1 MSATRA
7 SSDFA
12 AVVAQGGEH
21 GARLEALLR
30 AGVPP
35 DLVAL
40 EQAMATTR
48 GLRGSASLLG
58 LDPFQAYLG
67 RLFQVLEDVVSGEL
81 PWSSRVAAA
90 LEEAAAAET
99 RYVAVLERPDV
110 GERELPALQRAETA
124 LAACRRAAPAAE
136 PAVAPALVA
145 PVAAPPPAPLPEL
158 ESTRLQIQHLRLCID
173 TQTLPAG
180 APGVAT
186 LEHEIALLQQ
196 TLHAARRPGAGSAET
211 VQDGLRNH
219 CEGSLHHLVEAAAQ
233 EVLEE
238 ARERGLRLALRV
250 TGSLDPVD
258 EPLGAALLEILANLW
273 SDCLDAQAAPGTTQV
288 DTVLRS
294 ADRRLVIEV
303 GASGAGD
310 AAWRAA
316 HHHEDDVLGCYP
328 GLRRSRPLVESLHG
342 LVQVEPPDVPGC
354 RFRLSLP
361 LSTERP
367 HVALVRVGRHD
378 IAIPASAV
386 ERVVASGDV
395 RAAYD
400 AVGAFVEVE
409 GARVPI
415 LHLGFVLGDVAF
427 DEVVREHVV
436 VVGSFERR
444 AALFASSAE
453 RTSVGRLIAEPPQG
467 PWVGTLE
474 TEQGIFPVLHVG
486 ALLGR
491 CAPADV
497 VPAAPAAV
505 APAASVKHD
514 RATVL
519 VVDSAAA
526 EREQLQELLG
536 EAGYEVRAL
545 QTASEAWR
553 TLEKQPADL
562 VVCDLRLPE
571 MNAQQIA
578 ELRRQTGRF
587 ARVPMVLV
595 LAHAGE
601 QTHLVLQQ
609 LGAAAWVKSPLQRE
623 DLLRVLGRFVVRGS

>member
-1 MSATRA
+1 LSVTRA
-7 SSDFA
+7 SSDVA
-12 AVVAQGGEH
+12 AIVAQGGDH
-21 GARLEALLR
+21 GARLAALLR
-30 AGVPP
+30 DGAPP
-35 DLVAL
+35 DLAAL
-40 EQAMATTR
+40 EHAIASTR
-48 GLRGSASLLG
+48 SLRGSASLLG
-58 LDPFQAYLG
+58 LDPFQTYLG

-90 LEEAAAAET
+90 LEAAAAAEH
-99 RYVAVLERPDV
+99 RYVEVLECGDT
-110 GERELPALQRAETA
+110 GERELTGLQRAEGV
-124 LAACRRAAPAAE
+124 LAACRRSTAVSGAGAE
-136 PAVAPALVA
+136 PA
-145 PVAAPPPAPLPEL
+145 PPAAGPAAPEL
-158 ESTRLQIQHLRLCID
+158 ESTRLQIQRLRLCLES
-173 TQTLPAG
+173 QTLAAG
-180 APGVAT
+180 APGLDA
-186 LEHEIALLQQ
+186 LQQEIGLLQQ
-196 TLHAARRPGAGSAET
+196 ALHAPRPPGGASAET

-219 CEGSLHHLVEAAAQ
+219 CEGSLHHLVEAAAR

-258 EPLGAALLEILANLW
+258 EALGAALLEILANLW
-273 SDCLDAQAAPGTTQV
+273 SDCLDTHATQGTAEV
-288 DTVLRS
+288 DTVLRG

-303 GASGAGD
+303 GAAGVGS
-310 AAWRAA
+310 AEARAA
-316 HHHEDDVLGCYP
+316 QHHEDDVLGCHP

-342 LVQVEPPDVPGC
+342 LVQVQPPEVPGC

-386 ERVVASGDV
+386 ERVLESRDT

-400 AVGAFVEVE
+400 AAGAFVEVE
-409 GARVPI
+409 GARIPI

-444 AALFASSAE
+444 AALFASDAQ
-453 RTSVGRLIAEPPQG
+453 RATVGRLIAEQPQG
-467 PWVGTLE
+467 SWVGTLE
-474 TEQGIFPVLHVG
+474 SELGIFPVLHVG

-491 CAPADV
+491 CSPAETVSPAPGGGAV
-497 VPAAPAAV
+497 VTSGTNAPAA
-505 APAASVKHD
+505 
-514 RATVL
+514 VL
-519 VVDSAAA
+519 VVDSAVG
-526 EREQLQELLG
+526 EREQLQGLLA
-536 EAGYEVRAL
+536 EAGYGVRAL

-553 TLEKQPADL
+553 ALEQQPADL
-562 VVCDLRLPE
+562 LLCDLRLPE

-587 ARVPMVLV
+587 GAMPLVLV

-601 QTHLVLQQ
+601 QTHLVIQQ
-609 LGAAAWVKSPLQRE
+609 LGAVAWVKSPLQRE
-623 DLLRVLGRFVVRGS
+623 DVLRTVSRFVVRGSQVST